1 MSEYDLDADVPTPEA
16 DGDAPSVSLEQGEPT
31 EQAAFADPYS
41 ANAIAADPASS
52 LPPWH
57 VPGTDWNVGP
67 TWSGSTDDTY
77 DNKQNKDR
85 AEQQRDDER
94 RGRGDPKPSE
104 WWKPKPLDLTLPDN
118 PFTPEAQA
126 EIKRKQQEKDRERE
140 EERRKKEEEMKK
152 MMQDAI
158 QEQKETK
165 QQLEPEEPGDYP
177 MPPDDPSY
185 T

>member
-16 DGDAPSVSLEQGEPT
+16 DGDAPSVSLEGGEPT
-31 EQAAFADPYS
+31 EQAADDPFS
-41 ANAIAADPASS
+41 ANAIAADLRS
-52 LPPWH
+52 LKPPWH
-57 VPGTDWNVGP
+57 VKDTDWNVEPAYVGD
-67 TWSGSTDDTY
+67 DDTY
-77 DNKQNKDR
+77 DSQKNKDR

-94 RGRGDPKPSE
+94 RGRGDPTPSE
-104 WWKPKPLDLTLPDN
+104 WWKTKPLDLTLPDN